1 MGEEPKL
8 RAAAIVQRTRP
19 KSVSFSKWLSMPF
32 KRASFPSGPSDS
44 FQVNSLTKGSSYMTS
59 SNPDFSKSNAQSGRS
74 TSNSSNDIECSV
86 SDISLELNDPNSLR
100 SADGEEYKPNSGTD
114 AIHHAKQSYEPER
127 QQHNNRDRHHRIHLI
142 HRKHMGGSSE
152 ESLIHNER
160 ESTLSSGSS
169 NTHHHKNLGYPR
181 LRLRFNNRKSSS
193 TPNILLKGKEPEVR
207 DEKKKV
213 VAVMSM
219 TSDSNGSLNEEST
232 KIAFGSDSADNQ
244 HNSDSKRAPNSGV
257 STVEEV
263 PQLRQS
269 LHIEESKLYQCEES
283 DDSDKEPV
291 TRRPILKLTSTPAI
305 PNKYTLTPPVS
316 PGNPR
321 FTSDTDTAS
330 SKNPFR
336 RRANTG
342 FHKSN
347 NPFYKNPFDGFTN
360 SESLLQNYN
369 GDKTG
374 TFVRTFADSTQ
385 YHGSVSPTIS
395 TGGSQMNRMG
405 RNLSNASLNKIKENE
420 ETDYFYDSGRSFGAQ
435 SPGQVSP
442 FFSSPPTS
450 ARTHSSFLPPESN
463 SGGNAHTTQS
473 KKRAESVNEMLM
485 FSPTVAEGKPLG
497 KNPPTATGVEELHST
512 SLRQE
517 DKPPKR
523 SRRLRAK
530 SFGSKFK
537 DATVGPSSFEKI
549 RLLGEGDVGKVF
561 LVREKKSNRLY
572 AMKIYSKNDMI
583 KRKKVK
589 RILAEQEILATSHHP
604 FIVTLYHSFQTEDY
618 LYLCMEY
625 CMGGEFF
632 RALQTRATKCI
643 SEDDARFY
651 ASEVTAA
658 LEYLHML
665 GFIYRDLK
673 PENILLHQSGH
684 IMLSDFDLSIQTQTS
699 KTPSMKGS
707 VVDTN
712 TFSEDFKTNS
722 FVGTEEYI
730 APEVIRG
737 HGHNASVDWWTLGIL
752 LYEMLF
758 GFTPFKGDT
767 INKTF
772 ANILTKDITFPNNNP
787 ISRACKDLI
796 KKLLIK
802 NEAKRLGSKMGAAD
816 IKKHPFFKRTQW
828 SLLRNQEPPLIPVL
842 SENGYEFTELSAN
855 TMTSKPNTKEDKYS
869 HNSSRDN
876 GPNNEE
882 GKYNEHNNTGNL
894 LNEEQIM
901 FEEKIEHDD
910 DVPDDDPFCDFNSMS
925 LLDSSLEEKT
935 LVYGDYECYG
945 KVSYTTNASRQRSN
959 SGSTRSF
966 FRRL

>member
-19 KSVSFSKWLSMPF
+19 KSVSFSKWFSMPF
-32 KRASFPSGPSDS
+32 KRTSYPSGLADNFQDS
-44 FQVNSLTKGSSYMTS
+44 SLTKGGSYMTS
-59 SNPDFSKSNAQSGRS
+59 SDPDISKSNVQSGRS
-74 TSNSSNDIECSV
+74 TSNSSNDIGCSV
-86 SDISLELNDPNSLR
+86 SDISLELNDPHSQK
-100 SADGEEYKPNSGTD
+100 SADGEEYKPNGGTEEVN
-114 AIHHAKQSYEPER
+114 HAKQSYEPER

-142 HRKHMGGSSE
+142 HRKHVSDDSE
-152 ESLIHNER
+152 ESLVNNER
-160 ESTLSSGSS
+160 RSTLSSADSD
-169 NTHHHKNLGYPR
+169 THHNLRYPR
-181 LRLRFNNRKSSS
+181 LRLRFNKRKSSS
-193 TPNILLKGKEPEVR
+193 TPNILLKGKESEVR

-213 VAVMSM
+213 VVVMSM

-232 KIAFGSDSADNQ
+232 KIAFGSDFADDQ
-244 HNSDSKRAPNSGV
+244 HNSDAKPVPNDGV
-257 STVEEV
+257 DTVEEI

-269 LHIEESKLYQCEES
+269 LHIEESKLYRCEES
-283 DDSDKEPV
+283 DDSDKEQA
-291 TRRPILKLTSTPAI
+291 TRRPVLKLASTPAA
-305 PNKYTLTPPVS
+305 PKKYTLTPPVS

-347 NPFYKNPFDGFTN
+347 NPFYKNPFDGFAN

-369 GDKTG
+369 SDSPG

-385 YHGSVSPTIS
+385 YRGSVSPTIS
-395 TGGSQMNRMG
+395 TGSSQVHRMG

-420 ETDYFYDSGRSFGAQ
+420 ETDYFYDSGRSFGTH
-435 SPGQVSP
+435 SPGQTSP

-450 ARTHSSFLPPESN
+450 TRTHSSFLPLESN
-463 SGGNAHTTQS
+463 NGSNTYTTQG
-473 KKRAESVNEMLM
+473 KKRAESINEMLM
-485 FSPTVAEGKPLG
+485 FSPNGVEEKSQG
-497 KNPPTATGVEELHST
+497 KNLPTAPGVEELHST
-512 SLRQE
+512 PSRQE
-517 DKPPKR
+517 DKPPRR

-572 AMKIYSKNDMI
+572 AMKIYSKDDMI

-699 KTPSMKGS
+699 RTPSMKGS
-707 VVDTN
+707 AVDTN
-712 TFSEDFKTNS
+712 TFPEDFKTNS
-722 FVGTEEYI
+722 LVGTEEYI

-758 GFTPFKGDT
+758 GFTPFKGDS

-772 ANILTKDITFPNNNP
+772 ANILTKDISFPNNNP

-842 SENGYEFTELSAN
+842 SENGYEFTELSSNNMA
-855 TMTSKPNTKEDKYS
+855 SKAYTKEDKD
-869 HNSSRDN
+869 SRTSPTNN
-876 GPNNEE
+876 GPTNEKGE
-882 GKYNEHNNTGNL
+882 YSNHNNTEDL
-894 LNEEQIM
+894 RNEEQIM
-901 FEEKIEHDD
+901 FEEKIERDD
-910 DVPDDDPFCDFNSMS
+910 DVPDDDPFRDFNSMS

-945 KVSYTTNASRQRSN
+945 KVSYTTNVSRHRSN